1 MQKSLAAD
9 SAQQTTEAVGKAVLV
24 VDDEQNFLS
33 LLRWFL
39 SNRGYEVETAASG
52 EEALELVE
60 ARAFELALIDIRMG
74 PMDGLTLLTELKRR
88 LPAIRVVIMT
98 AYPTGGAIKQSRDK
112 GAAAFLTKPVDLQ
125 ELMKTIHALF

>member
-1 MQKSLAAD
+1 MHKSLAAD

-39 SNRGYEVETAASG
+39 SNRGYDVETAASG

>member
-1 MQKSLAAD
+1 M
-9 SAQQTTEAVGKAVLV
+9 
-24 VDDEQNFLS
+24 
-33 LLRWFL
+33 